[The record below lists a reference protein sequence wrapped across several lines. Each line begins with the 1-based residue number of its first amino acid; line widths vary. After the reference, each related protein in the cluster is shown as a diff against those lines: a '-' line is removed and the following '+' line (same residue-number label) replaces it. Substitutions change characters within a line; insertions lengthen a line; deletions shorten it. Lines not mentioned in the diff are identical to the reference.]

1 MKCKKCL
8 YMWEGRVSEPKACP
22 RCKNR
27 LDYDLTLLKTR
38 VDKSTGPNRE
48 TIREALTENNM
59 NNNLKEVM

>member
-8 YMWEGRVSEPKACP
+8 YTWESRVIEPKACP

-27 LDYDLTLLKTR
+27 LDYDLTLFK
-38 VDKSTGPNRE
+38 K
-48 TIREALTENNM
+48 ALTEKNI